1 MHKRHKQK
9 FRFINKF
16 KVCIILCIKYIKLK
30 YNMFACNSNN
40 SKIYYPYD
48 VFYNI
53 IINMYVE
60 GMFLYYFYTVYFS

>member
-1 MHKRHKQK
+1 
-9 FRFINKF
+9 
-16 KVCIILCIKYIKLK
+16 
-30 YNMFACNSNN
+30 MFACNSNN

-60 GMFLYYFYTVYFS
+60 GMLLILFLYRLFFLVLSIVYLYESSPCYWMHAYLSLLHLYY